1 MATTRNLGLALFD
14 NGKENAEQWVK
25 QQNYNGE
32 GTEESPFSNAQIID
46 NWAGTV
52 RQLPATTSEDAGKF
66 YSVGPDGKPVV
77 QKVEVGNAGGSNLI
91 AKTETEM
98 ETFLTLD
105 NVGKIVSYIGD
116 NGKYEANRVY
126 SIVQEND
133 TVIANPIGI
142 KVESITFEGVQ
153 LILTLD
159 NGETISAEIPHTTAI
174 LSTEE
179 MGGGGGN
186 FIATNNEQVL
196 SFCTRENIG
205 KLISYVGTDEQL
217 YKKNSVF
224 VIAHDSDTNTIYPK
238 NISNTGEPDEGPSFS
253 PEDAGKFLVVDTSG
267 NVVAMAI
274 DKAEGGA
281 Y

>member
-25 QQNYNGE
+25 QQNHNGK
-32 GTEESPFSNAQIID
+32 GTAESPFSNAQIID

-66 YSVGPDGKPVV
+66 YSVGPDGKPIV
-77 QKVEVGNAGGSNLI
+77 QKVEVGNAGGGSNLI
-91 AKTETEM
+91 AKTESEM

-105 NVGKIVSYIGD
+105 NVGKIVSYIGES
-116 NGKYEANRVY
+116 GKYEANRVY

-142 KVESITFEGVQ
+142 KVESISFEGTQ
-153 LILTLD
+153 IILTLD
-159 NGETISAEIPHTTAI
+159 NGETISAEIPHVVAT

-186 FIATNNEQVL
+186 LIATSNEEMK
-196 SFCTRENIG
+196 SFLTRENIG
-205 KLISYVGTDEQL
+205 KLISYVGAEETL
-217 YKKNSVF
+217 YEKNSIYMVVLENGVVF
-224 VIAHDSDTNTIYPK
+224 AEKKS
-238 NISNTGEPDEGPSFS
+238 SSGEVPEQPSFS
-253 PEDAGKFLVVDTSG
+253 PEDAGKFLVVDEFG
-267 NVVAMAI
+267 QVVAKTI

>member
-25 QQNYNGE
+25 QQNHNGE
-32 GTEESPFSNAQIID
+32 GTAESPFSNAQIID

-66 YSVGPDGKPVV
+66 YSVGPDGKPIV
-77 QKVEVGNAGGSNLI
+77 QKVEVGNAGGGSNLI

-126 SIVQEND
+126 SIAQEND

-159 NGETISAEIPHTTAI
+159 NGETITTEIPHTTAI
-174 LSTEE
+174 LGEE
-179 MGGGGGN
+179 SAGGGGN
-186 FIATNNEQVL
+186 LTATSNEEMF
-196 SFCTRENIG
+196 SFLTSENIG
-205 KLISYVGTDEQL
+205 KLISYVGLDETL
-217 YKKNSVF
+217 YERNSLYMVVTESGSIFAEKKS
-224 VIAHDSDTNTIYPK
+224 
-238 NISNTGEPDEGPSFS
+238 ISKDDKLSFS
-253 PEDAGKFLVVDTSG
+253 PEDSGKFLVVDEFG
-267 NVVAMAI
+267 QVVAKTI

>member
-25 QQNYNGE
+25 QQNHNGK
-32 GTEESPFSNAQIID
+32 GTAESPFSNAQIID

-66 YSVGPDGKPVV
+66 YSVGPDGKPIV
-77 QKVEVGNAGGSNLI
+77 QKVEVGNAGGGSNLI
-91 AKTETEM
+91 AKTESEM

-105 NVGKIVSYIGD
+105 NVGKIVSYIGES
-116 NGKYEANRVY
+116 GKYEANRVY

-142 KVESITFEGVQ
+142 KVESISFEGTQ
-153 LILTLD
+153 IILTLD
-159 NGETISAEIPHTTAI
+159 NGETISAEIPHVVAT

-186 FIATNNEQVL
+186 LIATSNEEMF
-196 SFCTRENIG
+196 SFFTSENIG
-205 KLISYVGTDEQL
+205 KLISYVGLDETL
-217 YKKNSVF
+217 YERNSLYMVVTESGSIFAEKKS
-224 VIAHDSDTNTIYPK
+224 
-238 NISNTGEPDEGPSFS
+238 ISKDDKLSFS
-253 PEDAGKFLVVDTSG
+253 PEDFGKFLVVDEFG
-267 NVVAMAI
+267 QVVAKTI